1 MTDFYTAAELVRALR
16 GVSQQLEAR
25 NGPFESAHQGASS
38 DLREASEKLLQ
49 LRDDSRTREVV
60 ASLAR
65 STEYFGVI
73 IDERRRAAAL
83 IETYVTTHFP
93 RVTNGIPVSAVV
105 PTRPDGPVGYFA
117 IMAAAK
123 EAEVIADN
131 SVKEALHF
139 GGYGDQGAAASKARA
154 HADDLNKKAAIAR
167 QAEKEARKFDWHAL
181 VDVGFVY
188 AGLVIT
194 FTSPG
199 LPVALCLVAANF
211 AWKVFQ
217 ASQWQDGARAKL
229 IAARKPAGDAWN
241 HLAWEVLKGPGQVL
255 IGTIP
260 FGAVIDLVD
269 FGLKVIEIERIYKK
283 HQRHHSKG

>member
-60 ASLAR
+60 ASLVR

-73 IDERRRAAAL
+73 IDERGRAAAL

-131 SVKEALHF
+131 LVEEALIF
-139 GGYGDQGAAASKARA
+139 GAYGDSGAAASKARA

-181 VDVGFVY
+181 VDVGFVI
-188 AGLVIT
+188 AGLV
-194 FTSPG
+194 FTSGG

-229 IAARKPAGDAWN
+229 IAARKPAGDAWEN
-241 HLAWEVLKGPGQVL
+241 LVWGVAKEAGKVL
-255 IGTIP
+255 IETIP
-260 FGAVIDLVD
+260 FGAVILLVD
-269 FGLKVIEIERIYKK
+269 YGLKVLELERIYKK